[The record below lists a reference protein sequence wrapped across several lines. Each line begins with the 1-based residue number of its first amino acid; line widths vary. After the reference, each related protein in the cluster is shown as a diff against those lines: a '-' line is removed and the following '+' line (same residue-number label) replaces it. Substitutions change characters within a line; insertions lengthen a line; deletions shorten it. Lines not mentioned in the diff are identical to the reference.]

1 MERSPR
7 GRTRRD
13 AARLLG
19 LAPVALAA
27 ALPPRGAAAA
37 KQWCKT
43 DPIVR
48 IDGQTADILLSSHLE
63 MRQLATGPARVVV
76 TVPAGVPARLIATDP
91 GFGGNGYDVR
101 FEESGRLDD
110 DGQVLEVLINVYAPA
125 LDGRHGVLPVRVTFT
140 PRGDGRLVPG
150 QALGLANEWVTLRSP
165 AGTPSSRAMQ
175 GARPTSR

>member
-1 MERSPR
+1 MDRSPR

-13 AARLLG
+13 AVRLLG
-19 LAPVALAA
+19 LAALALPA
-27 ALPPRGAAAA
+27 ALVPRAAAA
-37 KQWCKT
+37 THGWCRT

-63 MRQLATGPARVVV
+63 MRLLATGPAEVVV
-76 TVPAGVPARLIATDP
+76 AVPTGVSARLVATDP

-110 DGQVLEVLINVYAPA
+110 DEQVLEVRIKVYAPA
-125 LDGRHGVLPVRVTFT
+125 LDGLHGALPVRVDFT

-150 QALGLANEWVTLRSP
+150 RAIGLANEWVTLR
-165 AGTPSSRAMQ
+165 TR
-175 GARPTSR
+175 

>member
-1 MERSPR
+1 
-7 GRTRRD
+7 
-13 AARLLG
+13 LLG
-19 LAPVALAA
+19 LSAVAVTA
-27 ALPPRGAAAA
+27 ALVPRAAAA
-37 KQWCKT
+37 THGWCRT

-48 IDGQTADILLSSHLE
+48 IGGQTADILLSSHLE

-76 TVPAGVPARLIATDP
+76 TVPTGVPARLIATDP

-110 DGQVLEVLINVYAPA
+110 DGQVLEVLIDVYAPA
-125 LDGRHGVLPVRVTFT
+125 LDGAHGALPVRVTFT